1 MSLELVRRGT
11 SYWELVAEWEAYE
24 DDPSSWPLEW
34 RPIDPEALPE
44 NLLLE
49 VQGMVALLEEDA
61 AEGIDSGGLAV
72 LRAEWAGSSGYS
84 MGVPVV
90 GCDHHRVVLAIRRH
104 GRPARL
110 LVEASRWEFEDR
122 ASVTLRLLG

>member
-1 MSLELVRRGT
+1 MSLELVGT
-11 SYWELVAEWEAYE
+11 GRSFLERAAEWEDCE

-34 RPIDPEALPE
+34 RPLDAEDLPE
-44 NLLLE
+44 SLLLE
-49 VQGMVALLEEDA
+49 VQGMVELLEEDA
-61 AEGIDSGGLAV
+61 ASGIDAAGLV
-72 LRAEWAGSSGYS
+72 LLRAEGATSSGYS

-110 LVEASRWEFEDR
+110 LGEASRWEFEDR

>member
-1 MSLELVRRGT
+1 MSLELLGKGRSFLERA
-11 SYWELVAEWEAYE
+11 AEWEDCE

-34 RPIDPEALPE
+34 RPLDAEDLPE

-61 AEGIDSGGLAV
+61 ASGIDAAGLV
-72 LRAEWAGSSGYS
+72 LLRAEGATSSGYS
-84 MGVPVV
+84 MGVAVV
-90 GCDHHRVVLAIRRH
+90 GCEHHRAVLAIRRH

-122 ASVTLRLLG
+122 ASVTLRVVG